1 LDGERVGHYRE
12 LSATTTTKDRKSYAY
27 GRASGGEGEHSYQ
40 RILLIREEMV
50 EL

>member
-12 LSATTTTKDRKSYAY
+12 LSATTTTTDRESYMH
-27 GRASGGEGEHSYQ
+27 GRVSEGESEQDYQ